1 MTYPTISHFIEN
13 IIGIYIPLPIQTFGF
28 FIVLAFIA
36 GHYFIHKEFQR
47 LEKIQVFQPIKLK
60 LSKSHTSLIIDY
72 IFNGL
77 MSFFLGYKIIYIINN
92 YRLFSI
98 EPQTLLL
105 NSEGNFV
112 IAFIFLCISIIYLKY
127 SQKNIDDR
135 LLKTISPSNLS
146 LNFIFV
152 AAVSGIIGA
161 KLFSVF
167 EDFSY
172 FIQNPIQALFSFS
185 GLTFY
190 GGLIL

>member
-1 MTYPTISHFIEN
+1 MSA
-13 IIGIYIPLPIQTFGF
+13 TFVKHQF
-28 FIVLAFIA
+28 
-36 GHYFIHKEFQR
+36 
-47 LEKIQVFQPIKLK
+47 
-60 LSKSHTSLIIDY
+60 
-72 IFNGL
+72 
-77 MSFFLGYKIIYIINN
+77 
-92 YRLFSI
+92 
-98 EPQTLLL
+98 
-105 NSEGNFV
+105 